1 MRDLE
6 ILGVTNETEPDD
18 RYIPAL
24 RFRALTSAYDPL
36 VRLTTRERRFKRRLL
51 ERAEL
56 RPGERVL
63 DLGCGTGTLALAAK
77 RAQPGASVTGLDA
90 DPEILARARAKAA
103 GENAEITFVQGLAT
117 ELPFPDS
124 SFDAVLSSLFF
135 HHLAPEAKRTTARE
149 LARVLV
155 PGGRLHVADWGPA
168 QDPLMAFL
176 FLGVRLLDG
185 FEPTRDN
192 AAGNLP
198 SIFSSAGFAES
209 GHRERL
215 RTAFGSLAF
224 YDGARVRR

>member
-1 MRDLE
+1 MAGPQDGGRTAPE
-6 ILGVTNETEPDD
+6 DD
-18 RYIPAL
+18 YIPAL
-24 RFRALTSAYDPL
+24 RFRALTGIYDPL
-36 VRLTTRERRFKRRLL
+36 IRLTTREHRFKRLL
-51 ERAEL
+51 L
-56 RPGERVL
+56 QNVNLQPGERVL

-77 RAQPGASVTGLDA
+77 RAQPAASVTGLDA

-103 GENAEITFVQGLAT
+103 EENAEIAFVEGIAT
-117 ELPFPDS
+117 ELPFADA
-124 SFDAVLSSLFF
+124 SFDAVCSTLFF
-135 HHLAPEAKRTTARE
+135 HHLGPDAKRTTARE
-149 LARVLV
+149 LVRVLV
-155 PGGRLHVADWGPA
+155 PGGRLHVADWGPP

-198 SIFSSAGFAES
+198 SIFSRAGFGES

-224 YDGARVRR
+224 YGGVRVRR